1 MKLLMLILFFPFSFE
16 GENGRE
22 LLDTALEKCSRLESL
37 EACRDI
43 LYRYGVA
50 DRLPLSCPLKD
61 KFRIS
66 SPYGGRIHPITGNI
80 VSFGNRYGSG
90 AGRTGPCHRSGT
102 VVFAGRK
109 GGYGRCVIIRH
120 SYGFETLYAHL
131 AAYYTTEAKSSGK
144 GLLSLCREHGAEAQV
159 YHLHYEIR
167 KNGRTIKPYWYGY
180 DNSGRELNSLY

>member
-1 MKLLMLILFFPFSFE
+1 MKLLMLILFFPFLSR
-16 GENGRE
+16 GKRKE

-66 SPYGGRIHPITGNI
+66 SPYGGRIHPITGKH
-80 VSFGNRYGSG
+80 SFHSG
-90 AGRTGPCHRSGT
+90 IDMAVELAAPVHATASGT

-109 GGYGRCVIIRH
+109 EAMEDAS
-120 SYGFETLYAHL
+120 SYGIPTALKRFTHIWQL
-131 AAYYTTEAKSSGK
+131 TIRRRAKSSGK
-144 GLLSLCREHGAEAQV
+144 GLLSALSGARAEAQA
-159 YHLHYEIR
+159 IICIMR
-167 KNGRTIKPYWYGY
+167 
-180 DNSGRELNSLY
+180 

>member
-1 MKLLMLILFFPFSFE
+1 MRLLMLILFFPFSFE

-66 SPYGGRIHPITGNI
+66 SPYGGRIHPITG
-80 VSFGNRYGSG
+80 
-90 AGRTGPCHRSGT
+90 
-102 VVFAGRK
+102 K
-109 GGYGRCVIIRH
+109 
-120 SYGFETLYAHL
+120 
-131 AAYYTTEAKSSGK
+131 
-144 GLLSLCREHGAEAQV
+144 Q
-159 YHLHYEIR
+159 
-167 KNGRTIKPYWYGY
+167 
-180 DNSGRELNSLY
+180 

>member
-1 MKLLMLILFFPFSFE
+1 MRLLMLILFFPFSFE

-66 SPYGGRIHPITGNI
+66 SPYGGRIHPITGKH
-80 VSFGNRYGSG
+80 SFHSG
-90 AGRTGPCHRSGT
+90 IDMAVELAAPVHATASGT

-109 GGYGRCVIIRH
+109 GGYGRCVIIR
-120 SYGFETLYAHL
+120 L
-131 AAYYTTEAKSSGK
+131 
-144 GLLSLCREHGAEAQV
+144 
-159 YHLHYEIR
+159 
-167 KNGRTIKPYWYGY
+167 
-180 DNSGRELNSLY
+180 

>member
-1 MKLLMLILFFPFSFE
+1 MRLLMLILFFPFSFE

-66 SPYGGRIHPITGNI
+66 SPYGGRIHPITGKH
-80 VSFGNRYGSG
+80 SFHSG
-90 AGRTGPCHRSGT
+90 IDMA
-102 VVFAGRK
+102 V
-109 GGYGRCVIIRH
+109 
-120 SYGFETLYAHL
+120 
-131 AAYYTTEAKSSGK
+131 
-144 GLLSLCREHGAEAQV
+144 
-159 YHLHYEIR
+159 
-167 KNGRTIKPYWYGY
+167 
-180 DNSGRELNSLY
+180 

>member
-1 MKLLMLILFFPFSFE
+1 MRLLMLILFFPFSFE

-66 SPYGGRIHPITGNI
+66 SPYGGRIHPITGKH
-80 VSFGNRYGSG
+80 SFHSG
-90 AGRTGPCHRSGT
+90 IDMAVELAAPVHATASGT

-109 GGYGRCVIIRH
+109 GGYGRCVIIRIPTALKRFTH
-120 SYGFETLYAHL
+120 IWRLTIRRR
-131 AAYYTTEAKSSGK
+131 AKSSGK
-144 GLLSLCREHGAEAQV
+144 GLLSALSGARAEAQA
-159 YHLHYEIR
+159 IICIMR
-167 KNGRTIKPYWYGY
+167 
-180 DNSGRELNSLY
+180 

>member
-1 MKLLMLILFFPFSFE
+1 MKLLMLILFFPLSFHE
-16 GENGRE
+16 GESGRE

-43 LYRYGVA
+43 LCRYGVE

-66 SPYGGRIHPITGNI
+66 SPYGGRLHPITGKR
-80 VSFGNRYGSG
+80 SFHSG
-90 AGRTGPCHRSGT
+90 IDMAVELAAPVHATASGT

-120 SYGFETLYAHL
+120 SYGFERFTHIWRL
-131 AAYYTTEAKSSGK
+131 TIRRRAKSSGK
-144 GLLSLCREHGAEAQV
+144 GLL
-159 YHLHYEIR
+159 
-167 KNGRTIKPYWYGY
+167 
-180 DNSGRELNSLY
+180 

>member
-66 SPYGGRIHPITGNI
+66 SPYGGRIHPITGKH
-80 VSFGNRYGSG
+80 SLHSG
-90 AGRTGPCHRSGT
+90 VDMAVELAAP
-102 VVFAGRK
+102 V
-109 GGYGRCVIIRH
+109 
-120 SYGFETLYAHL
+120 LYAHL
-131 AAYYTTEAKSSGK
+131 AAYYTTEGKKLGK
-144 GLLSLCREHGAEAQV
+144 GAVIGFAGSTGRSTG

-167 KNGRTIKPYWYGY
+167 KKGRTIKPYWYGY
-180 DNSGRELNSLY
+180 DNSGRD

>member
-66 SPYGGRIHPITGNI
+66 SPYGGRIHPITGKH
-80 VSFGNRYGSG
+80 SFHSG
-90 AGRTGPCHRSGT
+90 IDMAGPRSMPPLP
-102 VVFAGRK
+102 VRSFSQEGREAMEDAL
-109 GGYGRCVIIRH
+109 
-120 SYGFETLYAHL
+120 SYGIPTALKRFTHIWRL
-131 AAYYTTEAKSSGK
+131 TIRRRAKSSGK
-144 GLLSLCREHGAEAQV
+144 GLLSALPGTRAEAQA
-159 YHLHYEIR
+159 IICIMR
-167 KNGRTIKPYWYGY
+167 
-180 DNSGRELNSLY
+180 